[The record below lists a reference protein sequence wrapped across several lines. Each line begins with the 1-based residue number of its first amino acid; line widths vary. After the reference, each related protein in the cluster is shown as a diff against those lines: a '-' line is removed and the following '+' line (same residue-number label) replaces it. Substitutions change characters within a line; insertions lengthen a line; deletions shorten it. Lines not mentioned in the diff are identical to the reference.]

1 MSIYDF
7 KVNNI
12 DGKEIEL
19 SQYKGKVLIIANTA
33 TKCGFA
39 PQLEDL
45 QKLYEKYKNAGLE
58 ILGFPSNQFENQE
71 PGSNEDV
78 KKVCSIN
85 YGVTFNMF
93 EKADV
98 RGKDSLPLFNYLVSQ
113 KPFRGFNLNDPQQ
126 KFFNAFLEE
135 NFPESLIDDSIK
147 WNFTKFLVDRN
158 GKIIGRFESP
168 VDPLSMESY
177 IEALL

>member
-19 SQYKGKVLIIANTA
+19 SQYKGKVLIVVNTA

-45 QKLYEKYKNAGLE
+45 QKLYIKYKDKGLE

-71 PGSNEDV
+71 PGSNDDI
-78 KKVCSIN
+78 KNVCSIN

-93 EKADV
+93 EKSEV
-98 RGKDSLPLFNYLVSQ
+98 RGKETSPLFKYLTSE
-113 KPFRGFNLNDPQQ
+113 KPFRGFNLNDPEQ

-135 NFPESLIDDSIK
+135 KYPHYLLDDSIK
-147 WNFTKFLVDRN
+147 WNFTKFLIDRD

>member
-19 SQYKGKVLIIANTA
+19 SKYEGKVLIIVNTA

-45 QKLYEKYKNAGLE
+45 QKLYEKYKDKGLE

-85 YGVTFNMF
+85 YGVTFDMF
-93 EKADV
+93 EKSDV
-98 RGKDSLPLFNYLVSQ
+98 RGKDSLPLFNYLISE

>member
-1 MSIYDF
+1 MAIYDF

-19 SQYKGKVLIIANTA
+19 SQYKGKVLIIVNTA

-45 QKLYEKYKNAGLE
+45 QKLYTKYKDKGLE

-98 RGKDSLPLFNYLVSQ
+98 RGKDSLPLFNYLISE

-126 KFFNAFLEE
+126 KFFSAFLEE

-147 WNFTKFLVDRN
+147 WNFTKFLVDKN
-158 GKIIGRFESP
+158 GKVIGRFESP

>member
-1 MSIYDF
+1 MAIYDF

-12 DGKEIEL
+12 DGKKIEL
-19 SQYKGKVLIIANTA
+19 SQYKGKVLIIVNTA

-45 QKLYEKYKNAGLE
+45 QKLYTKYKDRGLE

-98 RGKDSLPLFNYLVSQ
+98 RGKDSLPIFNYLISE

-126 KFFNAFLEE
+126 KFFNTFLEE

>member
-1 MSIYDF
+1 MAIYDF

-19 SQYKGKVLIIANTA
+19 SQYKGKVLIIVNTA

-45 QKLYEKYKNAGLE
+45 QKLYIKYKDRGLE

-93 EKADV
+93 EKTDV
-98 RGKDSLPLFNYLVSQ
+98 RGKDALPLFSYLISE

-126 KFFNAFLEE
+126 KFFNTFLEE

-147 WNFTKFLVDRN
+147 WNFTKFLVDKN

-168 VDPLSMESY
+168 IDPLSMESY